1 MTMEQKKTKWDIW
14 LNVLNTIVLIC
25 VIPWGVWV
33 TRSVMACEAFRNVGP
48 RLTAKDI
55 DYAKMELR
63 EWTVSNVTEKLNKM
77 NESMMELRIMFQK
90 HLDEK
95 TKP

>member
-1 MTMEQKKTKWDIW
+1 MTLEQKKTKWDIW

-33 TRSVMACEAFRNVGP
+33 TKSIMECESFRAVGP

-63 EWTVSNVTEKLNKM
+63 EWTTINVTEKLNKM

-90 HLDEK
+90 HLDERN
-95 TKP
+95 KP